1 MYFGFSPYVYHTS
14 NKQAKNQTNPQ
25 TYWVENVNVS
35 VLSS

>member
-1 MYFGFSPYVYHTS
+1 MYFGFNSYLYPKS
-14 NKQAKNQTNPQ
+14 NKQAKKQTNPQ